1 MDALRR
7 LYVALCTEGRQE
19 PLDCVLRQ
27 MREDGASQGG
37 GGDSDGAR
45 LDLAGQGVP
54 ADSCAVLGRA
64 LADDSL
70 FAELSLADCMLSE
83 EGAAALVQGL
93 CSNVRVR
100 VLDLKGNNLRARGA
114 EALAKLLRQNSS
126 IQRLILEW
134 NSLGVSDASF
144 SLLAES
150 LGVNSSLA
158 QLDLRNNQIDARG
171 AGDIATAL
179 RRNGTLQELDL
190 RWNNLGLLGGRAL
203 LEGLLQNRALV
214 RLEAAGNNIP
224 SDVIKAMEQAVCRTA
239 ERNASAREAQGRTQ
253 VLTREIGHL
262 QHEHKKQFLDLMD
275 TIERQKEEMARSNRT
290 SVSRLGQLHSAL
302 DERKS
307 AVDALTA
314 RRVLQTSE
322 ANAKLGEHRVRE
334 LSELLRR
341 TDDERVT
348 AKKTY
353 AHTLARE
360 RQEWSHR
367 EGKLQA
373 ELSTA
378 RENNIEL
385 QHKVTELER
394 RCHVQQEQ
402 IFQLKQDL
410 THSAADLRLRVT
422 QAEERV
428 EEEKKRFKQS
438 LEDAE
443 SLRQKEVEHMSRHLS
458 ESERCL
464 QERVQR
470 LENTRLALEEDLC
483 QARAALVT
491 ERARAEEELAK
502 ARSQARHEERQRTSQ
517 LEERCRLLGL
527 ARDEAE
533 ARAAQHAQ
541 AAADAGAKNARLLL
555 DAEALKRRAE
565 ELSHELSGKREEMAG
580 EVQRVRLEMQ
590 EKIGHLEA
598 ERTHQEGLRE
608 KIAALERQLK
618 GQASSHRESLRD
630 RDSEIASLRESVRAR
645 EAEATRARE
654 EEAQRARGLQAA
666 VLTYLH
672 GTPAL
677 SPLAASAHART

>member
-27 MREDGASQGG
+27 MREDGPSEGG
-37 GGDSDGAR
+37 GGGGGGSEGAR
-45 LDLAGQGVP
+45 LDLAGQGIP
-54 ADSCAVLGRA
+54 ADACAVLGRA

-100 VLDLKGNNLRARGA
+100 VLDLKGNNLRGRGA
-114 EALAKLLRQNSS
+114 EALAKLLRQNGS

-150 LGVNSSLA
+150 LGVNSSLV

-224 SDVIKAMEQAVCRTA
+224 SDIIKAMEQAVCRTT

-253 VLTREIGHL
+253 LLTREIGHL

-275 TIERQKEEMARSNRT
+275 TIERQKEEMARSNR
-290 SVSRLGQLHSAL
+290 
-302 DERKS
+302 
-307 AVDALTA
+307 
-314 RRVLQTSE
+314 LQMSE
-322 ANAKLGEHRVRE
+322 SNAKLGEHRVRE
-334 LSELLRR
+334 LGELLRR

-360 RQEWSHR
+360 REEWSRR
-367 EGKLQA
+367 EGKLQT

-385 QHKVTELER
+385 QHKAAELER

-428 EEEKKRFKQS
+428 EEEKKRFKQN

-443 SLRQKEVEHMSRHLS
+443 SLRQKEVEHMNRHLS

-464 QERVQR
+464 QERIQR

-502 ARSQARHEERQRTSQ
+502 ARSQARHEERQRTTQ

-527 ARDEAE
+527 AREEAE

-541 AAADAGAKNARLLL
+541 AAADAGARNARLLL

-565 ELSHELSGKREEMAG
+565 ELSHELAGKREEVAG

-630 RDSEIASLRESVRAR
+630 RDAEIASLRESVRAR

-672 GTPAL
+672 GAPAL

>member
-27 MREDGASQGG
+27 MREDGASQGS
-37 GGDSDGAR
+37 GDSDGAR

-54 ADSCAVLGRA
+54 ADACAVLGRA

-83 EGAAALVQGL
+83 EGAAVLVQGL

-114 EALAKLLRQNSS
+114 EALAKLLRQNGS

-150 LGVNSSLA
+150 LGVNSSLV

-224 SDVIKAMEQAVCRTA
+224 SDVIKAMEQAVGRTA

-253 VLTREIGHL
+253 LLTREIGHL

-314 RRVLQTSE
+314 RLQMSE
-322 ANAKLGEHRVRE
+322 SNAKLGEHRVRE

-360 RQEWSHR
+360 REEWSRR
-367 EGKLQA
+367 EGKLQT

-385 QHKVTELER
+385 QHKAAELER

-443 SLRQKEVEHMSRHLS
+443 SLRQKEVEHMSRHQS

-464 QERVQR
+464 LERVQR

-565 ELSHELSGKREEMAG
+565 ELSHELAGKREEVAG

-672 GTPAL
+672 GAPAL

>member
-27 MREDGASQGG
+27 MREDGASQGS
-37 GGDSDGAR
+37 GDSDGAR

-54 ADSCAVLGRA
+54 ADACAVLGRA

-83 EGAAALVQGL
+83 EGAAVLVQGL

-114 EALAKLLRQNSS
+114 EALAKLLRQNGS

-150 LGVNSSLA
+150 LGVNSSLV

-224 SDVIKAMEQAVCRTA
+224 SDVIKAMEQAVGRTA

-253 VLTREIGHL
+253 LLTREIGHL

-275 TIERQKEEMARSNRT
+275 TIERQKEEMARSNR
-290 SVSRLGQLHSAL
+290 
-302 DERKS
+302 
-307 AVDALTA
+307 
-314 RRVLQTSE
+314 LQMSE
-322 ANAKLGEHRVRE
+322 SNAKLGEHRVRE

-360 RQEWSHR
+360 REEWSRR
-367 EGKLQA
+367 EGKLQT

-385 QHKVTELER
+385 QHKAAELER

-443 SLRQKEVEHMSRHLS
+443 SLRQKEVEHMSRHQS

-464 QERVQR
+464 LERVQR

-565 ELSHELSGKREEMAG
+565 ELSHELAGKREEVAG

-672 GTPAL
+672 GAPAL

>member
-54 ADSCAVLGRA
+54 ADSCAVLGRV

-114 EALAKLLRQNSS
+114 EALAKLLRQNGS

-275 TIERQKEEMARSNRT
+275 TIERQKEEMARSNR
-290 SVSRLGQLHSAL
+290 
-302 DERKS
+302 
-307 AVDALTA
+307 
-314 RRVLQTSE
+314 LQTSE

-385 QHKVTELER
+385 QHKAAELER

-565 ELSHELSGKREEMAG
+565 ELSHELSGKREEVAG

>member
-114 EALAKLLRQNSS
+114 EALAKLLRQNGS

-275 TIERQKEEMARSNRT
+275 TIERQKQEMARSNR
-290 SVSRLGQLHSAL
+290 
-302 DERKS
+302 
-307 AVDALTA
+307 
-314 RRVLQTSE
+314 LQTSE

-385 QHKVTELER
+385 QHKAAELER

-565 ELSHELSGKREEMAG
+565 ELSHELSGKREEVAG